1 MLYSPVIPARLAT
14 VLDRFSA
21 GSSGS
26 VSLKASQHDIQP
38 VPFTHDDQFQSLIYL
53 PEYGHWLGFLVCRRD
68 PVRIVFRFLGVSEN
82 PLPVIFAS

>member
-26 VSLKASQHDIQP
+26 VSLKASKHDIQP
-38 VPFTHDDQFQSLIYL
+38 VPFSRDDQFKSQSIYL
-53 PEYGHWLGFLVCRRD
+53 NMGTGWVFLYAGE
-68 PVRIVFRFLGVSEN
+68 IQ
-82 PLPVIFAS
+82 